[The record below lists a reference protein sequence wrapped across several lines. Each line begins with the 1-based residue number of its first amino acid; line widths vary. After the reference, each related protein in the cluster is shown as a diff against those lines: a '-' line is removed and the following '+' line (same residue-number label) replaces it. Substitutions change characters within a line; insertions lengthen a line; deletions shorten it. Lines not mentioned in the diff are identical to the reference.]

1 MTIPKHRK
9 TFGKQ
14 KNKIK
19 YDWFEFGVFGLIKA
33 EDLPIY
39 RDELK
44 KYGQKCTAV
53 YFNKTEKE
61 MFPILKKR

>member
-1 MTIPKHRK
+1 MKD
-9 TFGKQ
+9 
-14 KNKIK
+14 IK
-19 YDWFEFGVFGLIKA
+19 FDWFEFGVFGVFKA
-33 EDLPIY
+33 DELPLH

-61 MFPILKKR
+61 MFPILKKH